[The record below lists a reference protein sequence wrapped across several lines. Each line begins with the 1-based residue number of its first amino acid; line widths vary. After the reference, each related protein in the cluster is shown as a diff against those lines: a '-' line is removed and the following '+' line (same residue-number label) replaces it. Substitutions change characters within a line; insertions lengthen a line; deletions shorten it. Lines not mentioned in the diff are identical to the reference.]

1 MITRKISEKI
11 LKKNWAEDDIKDLLG
26 EYQRSFL
33 AYATDDRI
41 RLGGA
46 SGGTATAILTWALE
60 KGLING
66 ALVCRTKI
74 PENNKVRTEFYIATS
89 RDELLFS
96 QDSKYVQTNFIPDA
110 LRLIDGFEGKL
121 AVVGLPCD
129 LTVLARKMRRKPQL
143 EQKVQFT
150 VGLFCGHNSQPQLI
164 DNVVSKLT
172 PDTVSSLDSFRF
184 RTGPWRGYSLAR
196 FNQDKI
202 IEKKSSYYNLYQNLY
217 FFCQK
222 KCLYCYDHFAYN
234 ADISLGDI
242 WSFHLKGQNIKH
254 NAVIC
259 RTQKGSYF
267 FLGAYKH
274 GYLHIEPA
282 KIEAI
287 LDGQARGAP
296 THNNTSAK
304 SRAARRFG
312 MKISD
317 KHNKRVKWHQYL
329 AAWIILF
336 NYNWSMSRKYSKL
349 IFKVPRKFLKA
360 YLLVFKGL
368 ESLK

>member
-1 MITRKISEKI
+1 MSLSNLTNRL
-11 LKKNWAEDDIKDLLG
+11 LKKQWTKQNILDLIG
-26 EYQRSFL
+26 DYQKSYI
-33 AYATDDRI
+33 AYALDDRI

-46 SGGTATAILTWALE
+46 SGGLTTALLAFALE
-60 KGLING
+60 KGLIEG
-66 ALVCRTKI
+66 AVVCRSKI
-74 PENNKVRTEFYIATS
+74 FEHNRVRTEFFIAS
-89 RDELLFS
+89 NRDELLLS
-96 QDSKYVQTNFIPDA
+96 QDSKYVQTSFVPDA
-110 LRLIDGFEGKL
+110 LRLIDGFKGKL

-143 EQKVQFT
+143 GQKLQFT

-164 DNVVSKLT
+164 DNIASKLT
-172 PDTVSSLDSFRF
+172 PETGSRLDSFRF

-196 FNQDKI
+196 FNPDKI
-202 IEKKSSYYNLYQNLY
+202 IEKKFSYFSLYQNLY

-222 KCLYCYDHFAYN
+222 KCLYCHDHFAYN
-234 ADISLGDI
+234 ADISMGDI
-242 WSFHLKGQNIKH
+242 WSFHLKDQNIKH

-259 RTQKGSYF
+259 KTQKGTDIFSAAHKKG
-267 FLGAYKH
+267 FLH
-274 GYLHIEPA
+274 TEPA
-282 KIEAI
+282 KIEEI

-304 SRAARRFG
+304 SKAARWFG
-312 MKISD
+312 MKIPD
-317 KHNKRVKWHQYL
+317 KHNKRVKWHQFL

-336 NYNWSMSRKYSKL
+336 NYKWSMSRKYSRL
-349 IFKVPRKFLKA
+349 IFKVPRKALKA